1 MASNNASNKLR
12 LGFLGWFSPGG
23 ARVGASLVM
32 TGGSWGGGMVGVGG
46 RPDVVCGIL
55 FLGVFMPDGSIG

>member
-1 MASNNASNKLR
+1 M
-12 LGFLGWFSPGG
+12 
-23 ARVGASLVM
+23 GASLVM

-55 FLGVFMPDGSIG
+55 FLGGFMPDGSSGRFLIIASVGSQSEVGWARLGLG